1 MGSGVRERAPLAL
14 AVDVRDGAAVPV
26 AGGAAGASTE
36 TDGSALGVT
45 VSLAGA
51 LKVPPWYSMPQF
63 AASTRA
69 PPAEKVPDTEG
80 MGVEDSRALGA
91 PLRVKP
97 LRVDLGEGAAVD
109 VAQLRVE
116 EGDTSGEA
124 EARLRDA
131 DADGVDDEEG
141 RGEGVGTL
149 ARGEKEEDRVPEAVA
164 VDEPLEEALERALEV
179 PVACKAPAPGSK
191 AAIKA
196 ERGRSNVKCNS
207 GMPHCVHN
215 TSRSSVLERPLTGWL
230 ASGAAAVPGAMTCPA
245 AETIAQ

>member
-1 MGSGVRERAPLAL
+1 MAVGSGVRERAPLAL

-36 TDGSALGVT
+36 TDGSALGVP

-97 LRVDLGEGAAVD
+97 LRVDVGEGAAVD

-116 EGDTSGEA
+116 EGDTSGVA

-131 DADGVDDEEG
+131 DAEGVDDKEG

-149 ARGEKEEDRVPEAVA
+149 ARGEREPLGEKVEDRVS
-164 VDEPLEEALERALEV
+164 EPLEEALEEALEV
-179 PVACKAPAPGSK
+179 AVACKAPAPGSK
-191 AAIKA
+191 AAVKA
-196 ERGRSNVKCNS
+196 ESERSNVKCTS
-207 GMPHCVHN
+207 GMHPHALCGFFCFCRV
-215 TSRSSVLERPLTGWL
+215 SVIFL
-230 ASGAAAVPGAMTCPA
+230 S
-245 AETIAQ
+245 